1 MEPIH
6 GLSPFL
12 FLANQIR
19 STVDKYL
26 QNFYIIFQYFCIT
39 WAEISWWSSIQYNSE
54 KAILKKETISV
65 SNKIKHFVKF
75 CLKKEAQTS
84 EACRRLVTM
93 RSLRGSTMIPQ
104 SSFSSCSSY
113 QRWGFLSGNRK
124 MQNQKG

>member
-12 FLANQIR
+12 FLANQIQ

-39 WAEISWWSSIQYNSE
+39 RAEISWWSSIQYNSE

-65 SNKIKHFVKF
+65 SNKIKHSIRFV
-75 CLKKEAQTS
+75 
-84 EACRRLVTM
+84 
-93 RSLRGSTMIPQ
+93 
-104 SSFSSCSSY
+104 
-113 QRWGFLSGNRK
+113 
-124 MQNQKG
+124 